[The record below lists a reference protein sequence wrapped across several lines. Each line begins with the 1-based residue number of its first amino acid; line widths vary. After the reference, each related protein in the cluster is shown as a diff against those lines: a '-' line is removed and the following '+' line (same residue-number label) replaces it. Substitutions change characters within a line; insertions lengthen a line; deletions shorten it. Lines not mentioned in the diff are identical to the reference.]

1 MTAAEAAWA
10 QLTAETLSG
19 GSFKLLAR
27 ADRKEGGGGGEYSC
41 YFEDYFFFNYESAKG
56 TYFLVFLYYRG

>member
-27 ADRKEGGGGGEYSC
+27 TDRKDGGGGGVITAVILKII
-41 YFEDYFFFNYESAKG
+41 FFLSMNLQKG
-56 TYFLVFLYYRG
+56 HIF